1 MCAHKTITYA
11 CGCVARLVEAC
22 THAMKIKIS
31 HEDCQFHFSEST
43 EIDEG
48 ECLSC
53 VVRTT
58 QRNQRK
64 LESMKLEDFHVAN
77 LKFPPSPSPPPEDD
91 EETPRQSFS
100 LPPTPRETESRL
112 PARESQLQRP
122 VAEPHTVPLEAEV
135 EPFKPKKLV
144 RKMSEG
150 IKKIARRLS
159 KKE

>member
-1 MCAHKTITYA
+1 MCAHKTIAYA

-22 THAMKIKIS
+22 PHAMKIKIS
-31 HEDCQFHFSEST
+31 RENCQFHFSEPT

-58 QRNQRK
+58 QRNQKK
-64 LESMKLEDFHVAN
+64 LEGMKLEDFHVAN
-77 LKFPPSPSPPPEDD
+77 LKFPPTASPPPEDD
-91 EETPRQSFS
+91 EETPRQNSS
-100 LPPTPRETESRL
+100 QPPNQRETESIL
-112 PARESQLQRP
+112 PVRESQPQRP
-122 VAEPHTVPLEAEV
+122 VAEPCTVPLEAEV

-144 RKMSEG
+144 RKMSER
-150 IKKIARRLS
+150 IKKIARQFS